1 MEDRIRN
8 SALKIFLLIIE
19 NPEIIGTTHMEM
31 IEQIT
36 AIEMAA
42 DFSVILATLL
52 EKAITKKLNGDD

>member
-19 NPEIIGTTHMEM
+19 HPEIIGTTHLEM
-31 IEQIT
+31 IGQVGAREK
-36 AIEMAA
+36 AV

-52 EKAITKKLNGDD
+52 EKALTKKLNDE

>member
-31 IEQIT
+31 IGQI
-36 AIEMAA
+36 AARERAA

>member
-19 NPEIIGTTHMEM
+19 HPEIIGTTHVELA
-31 IEQIT
+31 EQIGVR
-36 AIEMAA
+36 EKAA
-42 DFSVILATLL
+42 DFSAILATLL